1 MALTF
6 TLDQFHQK
14 PMECIRQ
21 IPPPPVSAS
30 MACGQSWADLTEHG
44 TVIGRIRRPA
54 LKEGEMV
61 EVSIAGLR
69 RGRDLRNE
77 ILREGGKFAIKC
89 LDRRV
94 AVVEGVKP

>member
-1 MALTF
+1 MSLTF
-6 TLDQFHQK
+6 TIDQFHEK

-30 MACGQSWADLTEHG
+30 MACGQSWAELTDHG

-61 EVSIAGLR
+61 EVSIVGLR
-69 RGRDLRNE
+69 RGRDARTELLRAGE
-77 ILREGGKFAIKC
+77 KFAVKC
-89 LDRRV
+89 QDRRV
-94 AVVEGVKP
+94 AVVEGVKG